1 LRLIEASGCI
11 MTAGAFVTAALSPVA
26 MAQGAAIARFSQAQ
40 PGAGIPREW
49 RPMKLSHWK
58 APEHALVADEGI
70 TVLRSRVEAAAGS
83 LVHDLDADPRERPI
97 LAWRWKVDRV
107 LDKGDLTRKAGDD
120 FAARVYVYFDMPA
133 DALPFTERAKLKI
146 ARLYSGLDL
155 PAATICYV
163 WDNRNP
169 VGTSAWSAYTD
180 RVRVVVLESG
190 GAKAGRW
197 AEETRDLDADFRAA
211 FGSSW
216 KKDTPRVIGIAIGN
230 DTDQTKESV
239 TAWFGDFRLEA
250 RR

>member
-1 LRLIEASGCI
+1 MQALGCS
-11 MTAGAFVTAALSPVA
+11 MTAGAFVTAALSSAAVTPA
-26 MAQGAAIARFSQAQ
+26 AAIARFSQAQ
-40 PGAGIPREW
+40 PGAAIPREW
-49 RPMKLSHWK
+49 RAMKLPHWK
-58 APEHALVADEGI
+58 APEHALVADEGV

-83 LVHDLDADPRERPI
+83 LVHDLDADPRDWPI

-107 LDKGDLTRKAGDD
+107 VDKGDLTRKAGDD

-133 DALPFTERAKLKI
+133 DALPFAERAKLKL
-146 ARLYSGLDL
+146 AQLYSGLDL

-180 RVRVVVLESG
+180 RVRIVVLESG

-197 AEETRDLDADFRAA
+197 AEEARDLDADFRAA
-211 FGSSW
+211 FGAQW
-216 KKDTPRVIGIAIGN
+216 KKATPRVKGIAIGN

-239 TAWFGDFRLEA
+239 SAWFGDFRLEA